1 MAVDTEWAHKLS
13 EVLPHLTRTEREFSD
28 FVNSYPH
35 ETAFM
40 SLREVAEKSGVSRP
54 KIIEF
59 FRKLGFNS
67 FQEFRTSIQ
76 NFYKQHIDSYRAS
89 TITFKKI
96 KTISELIES
105 AVEIETKS
113 LLRMKENISEEDLSK
128 IADSILH
135 AGKVFIFGLGTGFY
149 PAHYL
154 SQRLRRYKIDIHL
167 IASDLQHI
175 AEEMYPLSENDL
187 LIVFKYSAQENI
199 FSSVMSWAKDTGCKI
214 VMITEQVFPHLVNLA
229 DHVVYIDRG
238 DLEFKNSMALPMTFT
253 NLILLAV
260 ELKGKD
266 TVERYLKDLEKRR
279 ETYDLSFY

>member
-67 FQEFRTSIQ
+67 FQEFRTSVQ

-96 KTISELIES
+96 KTITELID
-105 AVEIETKS
+105 ATVEIETKS
-113 LLRMKENISEEDLSK
+113 LLRMKENISEEDLSE
-128 IADSILH
+128 IAESILS
-135 AGKVFIFGLGTGFY
+135 ARRIFIFGPGTGFY

-154 SQRLRRYKIDIHL
+154 SQRLKRYKADIHL
-167 IASDLQHI
+167 ISSDLQHL
-175 AEEMYPLSENDL
+175 AEELYPLAKDDI
-187 LIVFKYSAQENI
+187 LIVFKYSPQEDI
-199 FSSVMSWAKDTGCKI
+199 FSKVMAWGKDTGCPVI
-214 VMITEQVFPHLVNLA
+214 MVTEQVFPHLVNLA
-229 DHVVYIDRG
+229 NHVIYIDRG
-238 DLEFKNSMALPMTFT
+238 DIEFKNSMAIPMTFT

-260 ELKGKD
+260 EMKGTG
-266 TVERYLKDLEKRR
+266 TVEGYLKDLEKRR
-279 ETYDLSFY
+279 ETYNLSFY